1 MLFMNDMMKVEMVRY
16 LLLLLP
22 FKVAAAFSVVFFAC
36 GQDPILDAVEEMD
49 AESTTAKSP
58 GGGPGGG
65 ENMEPGVPDEP
76 DPGIPTEPSPN
87 GVPGVPGEVVEGGN
101 GAVAPEEP
109 DPGTPEEPE
118 PGTPEEPEP
127 AQPGSAER
135 PQPLGGSAQGE
146 GVVEAPEPGTPEEPE
161 PAPPGSPGGAQHAE
175 KQDFT
180 VEGIQVL
187 VRGQVLL
194 GEKIEGQIRIDLFD
208 GDQRNVA
215 GPRPKVIGVHE
226 MDAEGGFEIS
236 VSQSAK
242 RVWLGAYVDL
252 NSNNRPD
259 KGEPSGWYQGN
270 PVQLLD
276 DPIDEV
282 LIRLEVESKSSGL
295 GRDFG
300 E

>member
-1 MLFMNDMMKVEMVRY
+1 MLFINDTMRAEVFRF

-22 FKVAAAFSVVFFAC
+22 FKMAAAFAVVFFAC
-36 GQDPILDAVEEMD
+36 GQDPILDAVDEM
-49 AESTTAKSP
+49 
-58 GGGPGGG
+58 GGASAPNKAPTSGPNDE
-65 ENMEPGVPDEP
+65 ENMEPG
-76 DPGIPTEPSPN
+76 I
-87 GVPGVPGEVVEGGN
+87 
-101 GAVAPEEP
+101 PEEP
-109 DPGTPEEPE
+109 TPGVATGPASKGVAGTPGTPAEGGVVVAPEEPE
-118 PGTPEEPEP
+118 PGTPEDPVPGIPEDPEP
-127 AQPGSAER
+127 ARPGSTDRSEAVDGEQEGLGTAE
-135 PQPLGGSAQGE
+135 S
-146 GVVEAPEPGTPEEPE
+146 PEPGTPEDPE

-180 VEGIQVL
+180 VEGVQVL
-187 VRGQVLL
+187 VRGQVFLD
-194 GEKIEGQIRIDLFD
+194 EEITGQIRIDLFD

-215 GPRPKVIGVHE
+215 GPRPKVVGVHE
-226 MDAEGGFEIS
+226 MDAAGSFEIS

-259 KGEPSGWYQGN
+259 KGEPSGWYQNN
-270 PVQLLD
+270 PVQLQD

>member
-1 MLFMNDMMKVEMVRY
+1 MNDTMKAEMVRC
-16 LLLLLP
+16 LLLLLS

-49 AESTTAKSP
+49 AESTTEKPLAA
-58 GGGPGGG
+58 GLNGG
-65 ENMEPGVPDEP
+65 ENMEPGVPEEP
-76 DPGIPTEPSPN
+76 EPGVPTEPSPK
-87 GVPGVPGEVVEGGN
+87 GTPGVPGNVVDGEGD
-101 GAVAPEEP
+101 AVAPEEP
-109 DPGTPEEPE
+109 EPGVPEEPE
-118 PGTPEEPEP
+118 PGTPEDPEP
-127 AQPGSAER
+127 AQPGSTVR
-135 PQPLGGSAQGE
+135 PEPSDASQQGE
-146 GVVEAPEPGTPEEPE
+146 ALVEAPEPGIPEEPE

-175 KQDFT
+175 KQDFIQDG
-180 VEGIQVL
+180 VQVL
-187 VRGQVLL
+187 VRGQILL
-194 GEKIEGQIRIDLFD
+194 GDDISGQIRIDLFD

-226 MDAEGGFEIS
+226 METEGDFEVS
-236 VSQSAK
+236 VAQSAK

-270 PVQLLD
+270 PVQLFD

-282 LIRLEVESKSSGL
+282 LIRLEVESKSAGL